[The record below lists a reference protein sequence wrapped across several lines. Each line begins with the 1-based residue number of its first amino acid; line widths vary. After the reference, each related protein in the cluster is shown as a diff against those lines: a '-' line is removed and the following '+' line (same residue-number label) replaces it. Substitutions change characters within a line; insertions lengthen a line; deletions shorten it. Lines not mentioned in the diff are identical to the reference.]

1 MVRGHGAGLG
11 RHPLCMDGSPF
22 RIRLATRGRLGWNL
36 NSPSGAPSLVC
47 ASSTACSVLGALD
60 LSGPHP
66 HTSPLA
72 EAWSPLS

>member
-22 RIRLATRGRLGWNL
+22 RIRLATRGQLGWNL

-47 ASSTACSVLGALD
+47 ASSLEHCL
-60 LSGPHP
+60 LSAGG
-66 HTSPLA
+66 T
-72 EAWSPLS
+72 